1 VTGWHVPALRG
12 SAFLNSDFFYN
23 DISFY
28 LRAGLQK
35 FYLYGHTQLHQAKA
49 GF

>member
-1 VTGWHVPALRG
+1 VPALPG

-23 DISFY
+23 ESSFC
-28 LRAGLQK
+28 LRAGLQS
-35 FYLYGHTQLHQAKA
+35 FYLYGHTQLHQEKA